1 MMSTFKSLHI
11 LNYRI
16 WFIGAVISNIGTW
29 MQRTAQDWLVFDH
42 LTDHDAGA
50 MGITM
55 ALQLGPQLF
64 LAPVAGLLADRF
76 NRKQLLILT
85 QSAMAVLSAGLGI
98 LVVSGAAQ
106 LWHVYGFALLLGVV
120 SAFDAPVRQTFVSE
134 LVRDDY
140 LPNAVALNSASFNV
154 ARMIGPAVAGILTV
168 AVGPGWVFLINT
180 LTFVALLLSL
190 WKIPTA
196 SLRQLPRAAAGKG
209 RIREGLRYVR
219 FRPDIVVVLV
229 AVFIVGTLGLNF
241 VLFIAAMVGTEFGL
255 DASAF
260 GLMNS
265 IMAIGSVAGALL
277 SAGRKKPRLRIIFGA
292 AGAFGV
298 TSGIAALAPSYFWF
312 GVALVPVGLFAIT
325 MMTSANGYVQTT
337 TDPVMRGRVMALYM
351 AIFMGGT
358 PIGAPFVGWVANVA
372 GPRWSLSVA
381 AASGLIAA
389 LIGLVWIIRA
399 RQLRIR
405 FDRRARGLRHFR
417 VVSAGPGRQRPPR
430 KRPRRKR
437 RRPGLTP
444 DDAVER

>member
-1 MMSTFKSLHI
+1 MSTFKSLHI

-16 WFIGAVISNIGTW
+16 WFIGALVSNIGTW

-42 LTDHDAGA
+42 LTKQDTGA

-64 LAPVAGLLADRF
+64 LAPVAGLVADRY
-76 NRKQLLILT
+76 NRKHLLVFT
-85 QSAMAVLSAGLGI
+85 QSLMALLSAALG
-98 LVVSGAAQ
+98 VVVVIGAAQ
-106 LWHVYGFALLLGVV
+106 LWHVYMFALLLGLV
-120 SAFDAPVRQTFVSE
+120 SALDAPVRQTFVSE

-154 ARMIGPAVAGILTV
+154 ARMIGPAVAGVLTV

-180 LTFVALLLSL
+180 TTFMALLLSL
-190 WKIPTA
+190 GKIPTA
-196 SLRQLPRAAAGKG
+196 SLRRLPRATAGKG

-255 DASAF
+255 DAGAF

-265 IMAIGSVAGALL
+265 IMAVGSVAGALL
-277 SAGRKKPRLRIIFGA
+277 SAGRSKPRLRIIFGA
-292 AGAFGV
+292 AAAFGV
-298 TSGIAALAPSYFWF
+298 TSGLAALAPDYFWF

-358 PIGAPFVGWVANVA
+358 PIGAPLVGWVANVA

-381 AASGLIAA
+381 AASGVIAS

-399 RQLRIR
+399 RKLRIA
-405 FDRRARGLRHFR
+405 FNRRARGLRLFR
-417 VVSAGPGRQRPPR
+417 VVTHAPDTANGAGREQS
-430 KRPRRKR
+430 
-437 RRPGLTP
+437 P